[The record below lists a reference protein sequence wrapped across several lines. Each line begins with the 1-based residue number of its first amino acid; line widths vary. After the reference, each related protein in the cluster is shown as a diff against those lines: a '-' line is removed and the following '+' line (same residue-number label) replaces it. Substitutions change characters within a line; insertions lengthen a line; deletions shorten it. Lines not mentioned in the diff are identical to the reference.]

1 MRLFVVSATGDGAWF
16 VWKLLHDGHDVTW
29 TLGNMKYSEV
39 LAGLIPPPVASVSDP
54 DSYDLIVFDMSGH
67 GEAADLARVHTPVI
81 GASSFCDQLEQD
93 RIFGI
98 EFMEK
103 CGIHVP
109 PWEQFTDISDA
120 IRFLRKTK
128 KRYVFK
134 PLGGRDD
141 CSTTYVAK
149 SAEDM
154 EKYLEILF
162 KRVKVKEFVLQ
173 EFIAGTEVSS
183 EGYFNGTEF
192 FALNHTLEEKK
203 FMAGGVGPNTGC
215 SGNLVW
221 MPTRSDPVFERGLL
235 RAGHAL
241 QEAGFRG
248 PIDLNTI
255 VTEGEIYGLEWT
267 PRFGYEG
274 TCNLARL
281 IPGDFAS
288 FLLAIATGES
298 PTLGEP
304 RAKFS
309 ATVRLSVPPYP
320 RMANPAKD
328 AGVPVVGID
337 VDNPDCWYLSDIRIK
352 EGTEGEV
359 ETIGTDGLIGAPI
372 SVSETICGAFDECQA
387 AIDKL
392 LIPDLMYRN
401 DVKKCVEKRFETLS
415 RQGWLRPIG

>member
-1 MRLFVVSATGDGAWF
+1 MKILWVSIEGDGAWG

-29 TLGNMKYSEV
+29 ALANMKYKDA
-39 LAGLIPPPVASVSDP
+39 LAGLIPSPVETITNPVD
-54 DSYDLIVFDMSGH
+54 YDLIIFDSSGH
-67 GEAADLARVHTPVI
+67 GEAADIARESTPVI
-81 GASSFCDQLEQD
+81 GASALADALEHD
-93 RIFGI
+93 RLFGL
-98 EFMEK
+98 EFMQK
-103 CGIHVP
+103 CGINIP
-109 PWEQFTDISDA
+109 PYECFDDVSDGVRW
-120 IRFLRKTK
+120 IKKTK
-128 KRYVFK
+128 KQTVFK
-134 PLGGRDD
+134 PFGDRADSAL
-141 CSTTYVAK
+141 TYVSK

-154 EKYLEILF
+154 IRYLEVLF
-162 KRVKVKEFVLQ
+162 KKVKVKQFILQ
-173 EFIAGTEVSS
+173 EVVHGTEISS
-183 EGYFNGTEF
+183 EGYFNGSEF
-192 FALNHTLEEKK
+192 YALNHTLEEKK
-203 FMAGGVGPNTGC
+203 FMSGGIGPNTGC

-221 MPTRSDPVFERGLL
+221 MPTRSDNVFERGLL
-235 RAGHAL
+235 RAGPAL
-241 QEAGFRG
+241 AEAGFRG

-288 FLLAIATGES
+288 FLLAIATGDS
-298 PTLGEP
+298 PTVGET

-309 ATVRLSVPPYP
+309 ATVRITVPPYP
-320 RMANPAKD
+320 RPANPAKD

-337 VDNPDCWYLSDIRIK
+337 VDDPDCWYLSDIRIK

-401 DVKKCVEKRFETLS
+401 DVKKCVEKRFECLS